1 MKRQEEKEMKML
13 YQEWIESGKS
23 KAEFASEKGIVR
35 TTFYYWVS
43 KFCKQEIQP
52 VSKGGFS
59 LLAVGDNSSGP
70 VCRPVAC
77 IKYPSGLLV
86 ELYEGVTA
94 DFIRKLTC

>member
-1 MKRQEEKEMKML
+1 MKML
-13 YQEWIESGKS
+13 YQEWIESGKR

-43 KFCKQEIQP
+43 KFCKQETQS

-59 LLAVGDNSSGP
+59 LLAVGGDSSRP

>member
-23 KAEFASEKGIVR
+23 KAEFANEKGIVR

-59 LLAVGDNSSGP
+59 LLAVGDSPVS